1 MYKVNKIFLC
11 LFFILGVSSLVFFV
25 FPRESKA
32 VCWCEGTFCQQNT
45 SVCTD
50 PLNAYLWSGFNVN
63 NSGACQPSDTC
74 LEYLAG
80 APNWPTTTVECQYC
94 SYGYGD
100 LLGGFIN
107 QCVQSCGGGGV
118 ESCGETSP
126 YPALKCGGGCSNGKS
141 CKKASSGGGVIDTCK
156 CIRDSSSCTVGTWD
170 TGVCFTPNCPTDSR
184 YQTRSVSPVGCET
197 DNQCVASDC
206 RPSVCSS
213 STITNTNVT
222 TCSPTNITVNGVVPP
237 YAQPGTYIEYFFLAF
252 YNTDNLVGGIPQPI
266 VFGGSHYSQVYT
278 AATTTETSH
287 TFTINYADFDRPDEN
302 WGLNYPVNIQANGYF
317 ILSDGGLSA
326 PEVPCVRTFT
336 IVRPTCNVSGV
347 SPNPLT
353 VSAGSSVTV
362 VPSYTTSNSC
372 YTVDTAV
379 FTVDSSVASVC
390 DDTVYP
396 SSCPAG
402 LGSYVDTV
410 AALQAR
416 LTAFNPGNVNLAV
429 NGIMVDEGGIMCGNT
444 PFGGSSS
451 NPVGWWQG
459 VGGDIQATS
468 GNLISDIPAGC
479 SLYATCDLKLVKDPP
494 AGSSV
499 GMPITAGAGITTGAG
514 VISSTLR
521 NAINS
526 PYLGNA
532 YTYTFF
538 ESKLP
543 SAFTGLPLPG
553 SVTAPADIL
562 PGSSYGTVMG
572 NYTVFKRTGDLDIN
586 IAPSFNVASN
596 KVILFVDG
604 NVTIRNNINLND
616 GTGFFMIIAS
626 GDTNLA
632 PTVGHTASAIPP
644 VTPDLEGI
652 YFAEGQVNTGSTGTG
667 DQQVYVRGSIVGMGG
682 VSLDRQLANNTLGP
696 GETFDF
702 APDLIFLFPGFLGVK
717 SINWTEV
724 AP

>member
-1 MYKVNKIFLC
+1 
-11 LFFILGVSSLVFFV
+11 
-25 FPRESKA
+25 
-32 VCWCEGTFCQQNT
+32 
-45 SVCTD
+45 
-50 PLNAYLWSGFNVN
+50 
-63 NSGACQPSDTC
+63 
-74 LEYLAG
+74 
-80 APNWPTTTVECQYC
+80 
-94 SYGYGD
+94 
-100 LLGGFIN
+100 
-107 QCVQSCGGGGV
+107 
-118 ESCGETSP
+118 
-126 YPALKCGGGCSNGKS
+126 
-141 CKKASSGGGVIDTCK
+141 
-156 CIRDSSSCTVGTWD
+156 
-170 TGVCFTPNCPTDSR
+170 
-184 YQTRSVSPVGCET
+184 
-197 DNQCVASDC
+197 
-206 RPSVCSS
+206 
-213 STITNTNVT
+213 
-222 TCSPTNITVNGVVPP
+222 
-237 YAQPGTYIEYFFLAF
+237 
-252 YNTDNLVGGIPQPI
+252 
-266 VFGGSHYSQVYT
+266 
-278 AATTTETSH
+278 
-287 TFTINYADFDRPDEN
+287 
-302 WGLNYPVNIQANGYF
+302 
-317 ILSDGGLSA
+317 
-326 PEVPCVRTFT
+326 
-336 IVRPTCNVSGV
+336 
-347 SPNPLT
+347 
-353 VSAGSSVTV
+353 
-362 VPSYTTSNSC
+362 
-372 YTVDTAV
+372 
-379 FTVDSSVASVC
+379 
-390 DDTVYP
+390 
-396 SSCPAG
+396 
-402 LGSYVDTV
+402 
-410 AALQAR
+410 
-416 LTAFNPGNVNLAV
+416 
-429 NGIMVDEGGIMCGNT
+429 MVDEGGIMCGNT

-543 SAFTGLPLPG
+543 SAFTGLPLPA